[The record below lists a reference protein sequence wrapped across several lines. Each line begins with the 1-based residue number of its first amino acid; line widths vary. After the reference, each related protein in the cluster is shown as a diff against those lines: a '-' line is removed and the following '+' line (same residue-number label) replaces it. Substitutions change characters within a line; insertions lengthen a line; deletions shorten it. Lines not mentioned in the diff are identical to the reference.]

1 MLQSPTTHPDFSLFE
16 PVTRQISGHGVL
28 AAIGRTPLIGLERYL
43 KRPLP
48 VWAKLEGCNPGGS
61 AKARS
66 AARIITDAMSSG
78 RIGPGTTVIEST
90 SGNMGIGL
98 AQVCVHFGLDLV
110 CVTDRR
116 INRSTLQTMRALGAE
131 VRVVE
136 QPLPEGGDLLDA
148 RLKVV
153 ETLRREL
160 PDSFWPDQYANPSN
174 PAAHADGTMREID
187 EALDGRIDYLFV
199 AAGTAGTV
207 RGCIEYLSRE
217 TRSTEVIAVDARGS
231 VLFGGERA
239 ERLLPGM
246 GAGRVSEIA
255 KTTRPDRVV
264 KVGELDC
271 VVACRRLAAREGILA
286 GASSGGVLSALERL
300 APTFRPEARCA
311 VILADGGTAYL
322 ETVYDDGWVERS
334 LGCNPNRLAELVRT

>member
-1 MLQSPTTHPDFSLFE
+1 M
-16 PVTRQISGHGVL
+16 L
-28 AAIGRTPLIGLERYL
+28 AAIGRTPLIDLERYL
-43 KRPLP
+43 RRPFS

-66 AARIITDAMSSG
+66 AARIITDAVSSG
-78 RIGPGTTVIEST
+78 QIGPTTTVIEST

-98 AQVCVHFGLDLV
+98 AQVCVYFGLELV

-116 INRSTLQTMRALGAE
+116 TNRSTLQTMRALGAE

-136 QPLPEGGDLLDA
+136 QPLPDGGDLLHA

-153 ETLRREL
+153 EKLRREI

-174 PAAHADGTMREID
+174 PAAHADGTIREID
-187 EALDGRIDYLFV
+187 EALDGKIDHLFV

-207 RGCIEYLSRE
+207 RGCIDYLRRE
-217 TRSTEVIAVDARGS
+217 NRSTEVVAVDARGS
-231 VLFGGERA
+231 VLFGGERG

-255 KTTRPDRVV
+255 KTTLPDRVV
-264 KVGELDC
+264 KVDELDC

-286 GASSGGVLSALERL
+286 GASSGGVLSALEQL
-300 APTFRPEARCA
+300 APEFKPDARCA
-311 VILADGGTAYL
+311 LILADGGTAYL
-322 ETVYDDGWVERS
+322 ETVYDDDWVEQS
-334 LGCNPNRLAELVRT
+334 LGCDPNRLAELVRT